1 MSSPAPP
8 PLSGS
13 RACRPRCAGP
23 RPIRTPT
30 PSSGSPISSRCA
42 RRAIRPSIRGPRAH
56 SSRPCGSIQRTSPP
70 PAASAPSPWPGTTSA
85 GHSRSASGRARIN
98 PDVARN
104 YGVIADAQVELGR
117 YGAAARTL
125 QHYVDVKP
133 ELSSYARVSYF
144 RELHGD
150 LPGALGAMRLAVT
163 AGGGTAENVSYVQA
177 LVGKLHFDSGDY
189 GGAEAAYRTA
199 LETDPGFPAATAG
212 LARVEAAR
220 GEYEPA
226 IRRLRGLVLRLPLP
240 EYVIALG
247 ETEQAAGSTVAAGR
261 DYRLVG
267 AETRLLQANGVNTD
281 AELAVFEADHGDPA
295 QAVDLAARAWAA
307 APSVRSADSYSWALS
322 AAGRDGE
329 ALRMSERAMR
339 LGSRDPSFLYHA
351 GMVALRA
358 GRRRA
363 GERIPLAARRTEP
376 ELQPPLRPAGATGPG
391 GAAMSPGRRPRWRAR
406 RRGLCRSDRHAA
418 SRRCRGPS
426 ARQLHRQPPEPGAHL
441 AGIGG
446 DPLHPRPGGDSD
458 LSGDPALRPEWRM
471 EPSRAR
477 SGGPCS
483 SGS

>member
-1 MSSPAPP
+1 M
-8 PLSGS
+8 
-13 RACRPRCAGP
+13 
-23 RPIRTPT
+23 
-30 PSSGSPISSRCA
+30 
-42 RRAIRPSIRGPRAH
+42 AIRRDSLMMKLAAALLAFVAVFLGVRALDGGSASLTGQPEVAVREGELPGATTAQRIEGLQAQVRGAPSDPDAYAQLGLAYLQQVRETGDPTFYPRAQGTFEQALRLDPENFTAT
-56 SSRPCGSIQRTSPP
+56 SGLGSLALARHDFRGALALGEQ
-70 PAASAPSPWPGTTSA
+70 A
-85 GHSRSASGRARIN
+85 ARIN

-358 GRRRA
+358 GDAERA
-363 GERIPLAARRTEP
+363 NGFLSRLVAQSPNFNPLYGPRAQRALEG
-376 ELQPPLRPAGATGPG
+376 LR
-391 GAAMSPGRRPRWRAR
+391 
-406 RRGLCRSDRHAA
+406 
-418 SRRCRGPS
+418 
-426 ARQLHRQPPEPGAHL
+426 
-441 AGIGG
+441 
-446 DPLHPRPGGDSD
+446 
-458 LSGDPALRPEWRM
+458 
-471 EPSRAR
+471 
-477 SGGPCS
+477 
-483 SGS
+483 

>member
-1 MSSPAPP
+1 MAIRRDSLMMKLAAALLAFVAVFLGVRALDGGSPALTGQPEVAVREGELP
-8 PLSGS
+8 GATTAQRIEGLQAQVRGAPSDPDAYAQLGLAYLQQV
-13 RACRPRCAGP
+13 RETGD
-23 RPIRTPT
+23 PT
-30 PSSGSPISSRCA
+30 FY
-42 RRAIRPSIRGPRAH
+42 PRAQGTFEQALRLDPENFTAT
-56 SSRPCGSIQRTSPP
+56 SGLGSLALARHDFRGALALGEQ
-70 PAASAPSPWPGTTSA
+70 A
-85 GHSRSASGRARIN
+85 ARIN
-98 PDVARN
+98 PDVARS

-177 LVGKLHFDSGDY
+177 LVGKLNFDSGDY
-189 GGAEAAYRTA
+189 AGAEAAYRTA

-295 QAVDLAARAWAA
+295 QAVDLAAHAWAA

-322 AAGRDGE
+322 AAGREGE

-358 GRRRA
+358 GDAELANGFFSQLVAQSPNFNPLYGPRA
-363 GERIPLAARRTEP
+363 QRALEG
-376 ELQPPLRPAGATGPG
+376 LR
-391 GAAMSPGRRPRWRAR
+391 
-406 RRGLCRSDRHAA
+406 
-418 SRRCRGPS
+418 
-426 ARQLHRQPPEPGAHL
+426 
-441 AGIGG
+441 
-446 DPLHPRPGGDSD
+446 
-458 LSGDPALRPEWRM
+458 
-471 EPSRAR
+471 
-477 SGGPCS
+477 
-483 SGS
+483 

>member
-1 MSSPAPP
+1 MAIRRDSLMMKLAAALLAFVAVFLGVRALDGGSPALTGQPEVAVREGELP
-8 PLSGS
+8 GATTAQRIEGLQAQVRGAPSDPDAYAQLGLAYLQQV
-13 RACRPRCAGP
+13 RETGD
-23 RPIRTPT
+23 PT
-30 PSSGSPISSRCA
+30 FY
-42 RRAIRPSIRGPRAH
+42 PRAQGTFEQALRLDPENFTAT
-56 SSRPCGSIQRTSPP
+56 SGLGSLALARHDFRGALALGEQ
-70 PAASAPSPWPGTTSA
+70 A
-85 GHSRSASGRARIN
+85 ARIN
-98 PDVARN
+98 PDVARS

-177 LVGKLHFDSGDY
+177 LVGKLNFDSGDY
-189 GGAEAAYRTA
+189 AGAEAAYRTA

-295 QAVDLAARAWAA
+295 QAVDLAAHAWAA

-358 GRRRA
+358 GDAERA
-363 GERIPLAARRTEP
+363 NGFLSRLVAQSPNFNPLYGPQAQRALEG
-376 ELQPPLRPAGATGPG
+376 LR
-391 GAAMSPGRRPRWRAR
+391 
-406 RRGLCRSDRHAA
+406 
-418 SRRCRGPS
+418 
-426 ARQLHRQPPEPGAHL
+426 
-441 AGIGG
+441 
-446 DPLHPRPGGDSD
+446 
-458 LSGDPALRPEWRM
+458 
-471 EPSRAR
+471 
-477 SGGPCS
+477 
-483 SGS
+483 

>member
-1 MSSPAPP
+1 M
-8 PLSGS
+8 
-13 RACRPRCAGP
+13 
-23 RPIRTPT
+23 
-30 PSSGSPISSRCA
+30 
-42 RRAIRPSIRGPRAH
+42 AIRRDSLMMKLAAALLAFVAVFLGVRALDGGSASLTGQPEVAVREGELPGATTAQRIEGLQAQVREAPSDPDAYSQLGLAYLQQVRETGDPTFYPRAQGTFEQALRLDPENFTAT
-56 SSRPCGSIQRTSPP
+56 SGLGSLALARHDFRGGLALGEQ
-70 PAASAPSPWPGTTSA
+70 A
-85 GHSRSASGRARIN
+85 ARIN

-189 GGAEAAYRTA
+189 AGAEAAYRTA

-281 AELAVFEADHGDPA
+281 AELAVFEADHGDPT

-358 GRRRA
+358 GDAKRA
-363 GERIPLAARRTEP
+363 NGFLSRLVAQSPNFNPLYGPRAQRALEG
-376 ELQPPLRPAGATGPG
+376 LR
-391 GAAMSPGRRPRWRAR
+391 
-406 RRGLCRSDRHAA
+406 
-418 SRRCRGPS
+418 
-426 ARQLHRQPPEPGAHL
+426 
-441 AGIGG
+441 
-446 DPLHPRPGGDSD
+446 
-458 LSGDPALRPEWRM
+458 
-471 EPSRAR
+471 
-477 SGGPCS
+477 
-483 SGS
+483 

>member
-1 MSSPAPP
+1 M
-8 PLSGS
+8 
-13 RACRPRCAGP
+13 
-23 RPIRTPT
+23 
-30 PSSGSPISSRCA
+30 
-42 RRAIRPSIRGPRAH
+42 AIRRDSLMMKLAAALLAFVAVFLGVRAFDGGSASLTGQPEVAVREGELPGATTAQRIEGLQAEVRGAPSDPDAYAQLGLAYLQQVRETGDPTFYPRAQGTFEQALRLDPENFTAT
-56 SSRPCGSIQRTSPP
+56 SGLGSLALARHDFRGALALGEQ
-70 PAASAPSPWPGTTSA
+70 A
-85 GHSRSASGRARIN
+85 ARIN

-358 GRRRA
+358 GDAERA
-363 GERIPLAARRTEP
+363 NGFLSQLVAQSPNFNPLYGPRAQRALEG
-376 ELQPPLRPAGATGPG
+376 LR
-391 GAAMSPGRRPRWRAR
+391 
-406 RRGLCRSDRHAA
+406 
-418 SRRCRGPS
+418 
-426 ARQLHRQPPEPGAHL
+426 
-441 AGIGG
+441 
-446 DPLHPRPGGDSD
+446 
-458 LSGDPALRPEWRM
+458 
-471 EPSRAR
+471 
-477 SGGPCS
+477 
-483 SGS
+483 

>member
-13 RACRPRCAGP
+13 KGLQAQVREAPSDPDAYAQLGLAYLQQVRETGD
-23 RPIRTPT
+23 PT
-30 PSSGSPISSRCA
+30 FY
-42 RRAIRPSIRGPRAH
+42 PRAQGTFEQALRLDPENFTAT
-56 SSRPCGSIQRTSPP
+56 SGLGSLALARHDFRGGLALGEQ
-70 PAASAPSPWPGTTSA
+70 A
-85 GHSRSASGRARIN
+85 ARIN

-189 GGAEAAYRTA
+189 AGAEAAYRTA

-281 AELAVFEADHGDPA
+281 AELAVFEADHGDPT

-358 GRRRA
+358 GDAKRA
-363 GERIPLAARRTEP
+363 NGFLSRLVAQSPNFNPLYGPRAQRALEG
-376 ELQPPLRPAGATGPG
+376 LR
-391 GAAMSPGRRPRWRAR
+391 
-406 RRGLCRSDRHAA
+406 
-418 SRRCRGPS
+418 
-426 ARQLHRQPPEPGAHL
+426 
-441 AGIGG
+441 
-446 DPLHPRPGGDSD
+446 
-458 LSGDPALRPEWRM
+458 
-471 EPSRAR
+471 
-477 SGGPCS
+477 
-483 SGS
+483 